1 MVAIL
6 NFRIIMTE
14 YDWSPRICNHV
25 SLPSTAKDMSV
36 LVTCCSNNNS
46 YSVGKNS
53 IKTSIDI
60 SFKLTINCYY
70 AAANSA

>member
-1 MVAIL
+1 MVAFL
-6 NFRIIMTE
+6 NFRIIITE
-14 YDWSPRICNHV
+14 YDWSPRICKHV
-25 SLPSTAKDMSV
+25 SLPSTARDMSV
-36 LVTCCSNNNS
+36 LVTCCSNNS

-53 IKTSIDI
+53 IKPSIDI

>member
-1 MVAIL
+1 MVA
-6 NFRIIMTE
+6 FSEPQIMTE
-14 YDWSPRICNHV
+14 NDWSPRICNHV
-25 SLPSTAKDMSV
+25 SLPSTARDMNV
-36 LVTCCSNNNS
+36 LVICCSTNS

-53 IKTSIDI
+53 IKPSFDV

>member
-1 MVAIL
+1 MVAFL

-14 YDWSPRICNHV
+14 YGWSPRICNHA
-25 SLPSTAKDMSV
+25 SLPSTAQDMNV

>member
-1 MVAIL
+1 MVAFL

-25 SLPSTAKDMSV
+25 SLPSTTQDKSV
-36 LVTCCSNNNS
+36 LVTCCSTNS

-53 IKTSIDI
+53 IKPSIDI

>member
-1 MVAIL
+1 MVAL
-6 NFRIIMTE
+6 SDFGIIMTE

-25 SLPSTAKDMSV
+25 SLPYTAQDMSV
-36 LVTCCSNNNS
+36 LVTCCSNNS

-53 IKTSIDI
+53 NKPSIDI

>member
-1 MVAIL
+1 MTGAPEFV
-6 NFRIIMTE
+6 IM
-14 YDWSPRICNHV
+14 SPY
-25 SLPSTAKDMSV
+25 TAQDMNV

-53 IKTSIDI
+53 IKKSIDI

-70 AAANSA
+70 AVADSAYILSLFDKNKTFAW

>member
-1 MVAIL
+1 MVAFL

-25 SLPSTAKDMSV
+25 SLPSTARDMSV
-36 LVTCCSNNNS
+36 LVTCCSNNS
-46 YSVGKNS
+46 YSVDKNG
-53 IKTSIDI
+53 IKPSIDI
-60 SFKLTINCYY
+60 LFKLTINCYY

>member
-1 MVAIL
+1 MAILMVAFL

-25 SLPSTAKDMSV
+25 SLPSTARDMSV
-36 LVTCCSNNNS
+36 LVTCCSNNS
-46 YSVGKNS
+46 YSVGKNI
-53 IKTSIDI
+53 IKPS